1 MGKSLSKN
9 ANDKFGGTSG
19 QKLNNCRV
27 SRWDIFL
34 LAPLHDGLGNVIIW
48 RDHLNLGDLAV
59 WVEEGYNSVLTMKK
73 DGMGVKY
80 QLGRQL
86 NALLVEGW
94 SGKVRN
100 VA

>member
-1 MGKSLSKN
+1 MDNIAKCCALIGQLLAKTRFDQSNAKVKLGKSLSKN

-27 SRWDIFL
+27 SRWDILL

-59 WVEEGYNSVLTMKK
+59 WVEEGS
-73 DGMGVKY
+73 
-80 QLGRQL
+80 
-86 NALLVEGW
+86 
-94 SGKVRN
+94 
-100 VA
+100 